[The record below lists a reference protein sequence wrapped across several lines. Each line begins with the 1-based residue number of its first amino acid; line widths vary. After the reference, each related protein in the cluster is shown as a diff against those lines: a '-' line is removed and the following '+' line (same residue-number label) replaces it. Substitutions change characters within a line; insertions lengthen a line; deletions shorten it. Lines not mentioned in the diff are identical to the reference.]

1 MSGPAAVPLDGGDGM
16 TPLQGVVVVDLTH
29 ALAGPFCTW
38 HLARLGAEVIKVE
51 RPGVGDDFRSRP
63 ATFLALNAGKRSL
76 TLDLGHEDGREVLRR
91 LVERADALVENFR
104 PGVTERLG
112 IGWEAMR
119 EVNPRLLYCSI
130 SGFGQEGPLHDLP
143 AIEWSVQAVSGLT
156 AAYLPPDTDPMHLG
170 LSVLDPF
177 TGYMAFALV
186 LAGLMERERS
196 GRGRH
201 LDVSMLDAALTLA
214 RPQAVETALAGTG
227 RSRLGR
233 RATMA
238 RFATEDGVLF
248 VGALH
253 DRWFEALCREIGA
266 EELVR
271 DPRFATAASRAQHP
285 DQLYA
290 ELAARLRTRSGRELE
305 RRLTGLGLPAGLV
318 RTIEEVLQHPHVR
331 ARGLVPEPARLRA
344 PKLGEH
350 TDAVLRQLGYGEA
363 EIEALRKGGVV

>member
-1 MSGPAAVPLDGGDGM
+1 V
-16 TPLQGVVVVDLTH
+16 TPLRGVAVVDLTH

-63 ATFLALNAGKRSL
+63 ATFLAINAGKRSL
-76 TLDLGHEDGREVLRR
+76 TLDLGRENGREVLRR
-91 LVERADALVENFR
+91 LVERADVLVENFR

-130 SGFGQEGPLHDLP
+130 SGFGQEGPLRDLP

-156 AAYLPPDTDPMHLG
+156 AAYVPPDTDPLHLG

-177 TGYMAFALV
+177 TGYMAFAVV
-186 LAGLMERERS
+186 LAGLLERERS
-196 GRGRH
+196 GRGGH
-201 LDVSMLDAALTLA
+201 LDVSMLDAAFTLL
-214 RPQAVETALAGTG
+214 RPQLVETTLRGG
-227 RSRLGR
+227 GGPRLGR

-238 RFATEDGVLF
+238 RFETTDGVLF

-253 DRWFEALCREIGA
+253 DRWFEALCCELGA
-266 EELVR
+266 EELAR

-290 ELAARLRTRSGRELE
+290 ELAVRLRGRSGRELE
-305 RRLTGLGLPAGLV
+305 QRLTELGLPAGLV
-318 RTIEEVLQHPHVR
+318 RTVEEVLRHPHVR
-331 ARGLVPEPARLRA
+331 ARGLVPEPAQLRA
-344 PKLGEH
+344 PELGEH
-350 TDAVLRQLGYGEA
+350 TDAVLRQLGFGEA
-363 EIEALRKGGVV
+363 EIAALRAEGVV